1 MKLIYS
7 VVPDSDARALVD
19 TLVRHR
25 FRCTRFDSHGGFL
38 RARNSTILLGVEEE
52 RLAEALRL
60 IRGTAAPQSSAA
72 TKGDDAT
79 PPEQQPEGAG
89 RATIFVLDVDRYE
102 RM

>member
-60 IRGTAAPQSSAA
+60 IRGIAAPQSAASAVQGETA
-72 TKGDDAT
+72 
-79 PPEQQPEGAG
+79 PEQPEGAG

>member
-60 IRGTAAPQSSAA
+60 IRGIAAPQSAA
-72 TKGDDAT
+72 PANQGETT
-79 PPEQQPEGAG
+79 VSEQPEGAG